1 MLYKCI
7 KIYKNEYLFNR
18 VRNIFLGELKLNIEL
33 TSNDLTIDEFS
44 KLRSSVNLSSLLEE
58 QIDRALSNSLYT
70 VCARNNKEAVGM
82 GRLVGD
88 GAYVYYLQN
97 IYVMPEYQR
106 LGIGS
111 LIINSLLDFIRKDKI
126 EGTDVMVLLMSSK
139 NSEGFYKKFGF
150 RLRPNKDEGCGMIIN
165 M

>member
-70 VCARNNKEAVGM
+70 VCARNRCV
-82 GRLVGD
+82 
-88 GAYVYYLQN
+88 
-97 IYVMPEYQR
+97 
-106 LGIGS
+106 
-111 LIINSLLDFIRKDKI
+111 
-126 EGTDVMVLLMSSK
+126 
-139 NSEGFYKKFGF
+139 
-150 RLRPNKDEGCGMIIN
+150 
-165 M
+165 